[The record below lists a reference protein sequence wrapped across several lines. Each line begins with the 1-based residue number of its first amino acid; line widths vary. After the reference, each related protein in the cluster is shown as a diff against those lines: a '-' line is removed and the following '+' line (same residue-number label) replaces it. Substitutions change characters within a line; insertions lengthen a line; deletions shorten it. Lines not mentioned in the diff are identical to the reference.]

1 MKAQIEA
8 LMEQINSGKL
18 ENDRAILLRAF
29 INHER
34 GLTIYDIRNAFPEMM
49 DTTIKARI
57 ADLLDLGMIKEAG
70 KVKRPVE
77 NGKLRSY
84 TLYQHEWENSKWPI
98 NAEAR
103 RRALFK
109 KKLSALRLKYADL
122 MDEYG
127 IEI

>member
-1 MKAQIEA
+1 MKAKIEA
-8 LMEQINSGKL
+8 LFEQINTGKI
-18 ENDRAILLRAF
+18 ETDRAVLLRAF
-29 INHER
+29 MNYPE
-34 GLTIYDIRNAFPEMM
+34 GLTIYDIRNAFPNMM
-49 DTTIKARI
+49 ENTIHGRLN
-57 ADLLDLGMIKEAG
+57 DLIDLGLVYEVE

-84 TLYQHEWENSKWPI
+84 TLYQYEWENSQWPI

-109 KKLSALRLKYADL
+109 NKLKALRLKYADL